1 MEHPPSPPD
10 CFEFLSLVAEAKRG
24 QLQAGSS
31 RARFRAAGVVH
42 RPDQGDF
49 ACVVNRG
56 LVRIYVAPATGRQA
70 TVHFVHRGELLSWG
84 VVLHPSIKVHIQ
96 AVTDTDA
103 TRLDVDRLRRLSRV
117 DPEVSLALLTHAAA
131 LEANSVRIISVRT
144 LGGVRERLA
153 FDLLDR
159 ACANQL
165 KSTQLVIRTTQE
177 ELADSIGSVREV
189 VARVMRGLR
198 ATGLIETSRG
208 LIQVRDV
215 KRLEDIVARAVV

>member
-1 MEHPPSPPD
+1 M
-10 CFEFLSLVAEAKRG
+10 
-24 QLQAGSS
+24 
-31 RARFRAAGVVH
+31 
-42 RPDQGDF
+42 
-49 ACVVNRG
+49 
-56 LVRIYVAPATGRQA
+56 
-70 TVHFVHRGELLSWG
+70 
-84 VVLHPSIKVHIQ
+84 HPSIKVHIQ

-103 TRLDVDRLRRLSRV
+103 TRLDVDRLRRLSKV

-177 ELADSIGSVREV
+177 ELPTRSVLCERLSRE
-189 VARVMRGLR
+189 
-198 ATGLIETSRG
+198 S
-208 LIQVRDV
+208 
-215 KRLEDIVARAVV
+215 